1 MTQADHDRQV
11 DYIEFGLPERP
22 AVCYCGDDPRA
33 KRAVARYLEPFALLV
48 AELAYKQRRRPE
60 VGVRFLRPRRQ
71 RGKKRD

>member
-1 MTQADHDRQV
+1 VARLIRQIGFDSV
-11 DYIEFGLPERP
+11 D
-22 AVCYCGDDPRA
+22 CGA
-33 KRAVARYLEPFALLV
+33 LAVARYLEPFALLV